1 MRVQVPFA
9 EKFVR
14 YDKPATVSQLEFGV
28 TRARGRNPHFCLFM
42 IPMV

>member
-14 YDKPATVSQLEFGV
+14 YDKPATVSQLEFRV
-28 TRARGRNPHFCLFM
+28 TGPEAE
-42 IPMV
+42 IPISVYL